1 MTLRI
6 VPQIPSDGTHNAPLM
21 PGEAE
26 LARSSFRCLQGGAE
40 QTPKP
45 RPIMKPNA
53 KTRVYQLRNRL
64 FQAYGEA
71 PESMQYLI
79 DELMSIA
86 DGEYP
91 PDPEAA

>member
-1 MTLRI
+1 
-6 VPQIPSDGTHNAPLM
+6 M
-21 PGEAE
+21 PGEVE
-26 LARSSFRCLQGGAE
+26 LARASFRCITGGAE
-40 QTPKP
+40 RTPK
-45 RPIMKPNA
+45 RPITKPNA

-71 PESMQYLI
+71 PESMQWLI

>member
-6 VPQIPSDGTHNAPLM
+6 VPQIPSDGTEDTPLM
-21 PGEAE
+21 PGEVE
-26 LARSSFRCLQGGAE
+26 LARSSFRCLQGGAADE
-40 QTPKP
+40 PK

-71 PESMQYLI
+71 PQSMQYLI